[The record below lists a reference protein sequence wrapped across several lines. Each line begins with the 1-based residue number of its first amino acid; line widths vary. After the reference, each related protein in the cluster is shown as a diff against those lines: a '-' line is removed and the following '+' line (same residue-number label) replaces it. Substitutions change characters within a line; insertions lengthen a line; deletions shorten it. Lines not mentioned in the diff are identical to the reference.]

1 MEQAEES
8 QKGFSETWQ
17 LSDWHRGQYRISG
30 NVKGVHLNSVITTY
44 NSAVPYSRPLSC
56 FNYDFS
62 LPLTEVLV
70 SLSRLWVHFPTHV
83 QLGANTMP
91 WIQPSLTSLQCD
103 PHLPSLFILSVF
115 SSFSSSMCYLDIN
128 DARGA
133 AGFDLPRAHGEIPM
147 ASTSPHLCADGPK
160 SIYSSTSKELRLK
173 NKHLKFNPN
182 HAEVLSSPWGK
193 NNPLLSLGWSS

>member
-1 MEQAEES
+1 MTTFGLAQRSVSNQWKRERCP
-8 QKGFSETWQ
+8 SE
-17 LSDWHRGQYRISG
+17 LC
-30 NVKGVHLNSVITTY
+30 ITTY
-44 NSAVPYSRPLSC
+44 NSAVPYSCPLSC

-83 QLGANTMP
+83 QLGANTLP

-128 DARGA
+128 DARVLLA
-133 AGFDLPRAHGEIPM
+133 LTCPVHTEKSPWLPRLHIYVLMVPSPYIVPPPMNLDSRISTSNSTQTMPKSYLPHGEKITLF
-147 ASTSPHLCADGPK
+147 SLWVGP
-160 SIYSSTSKELRLK
+160 
-173 NKHLKFNPN
+173 
-182 HAEVLSSPWGK
+182 LSY
-193 NNPLLSLGWSS
+193 